1 MCHRQEW
8 VENGHLAL
16 LLICCFRS
24 IYVGIRMYAK
34 LVLFAAA
41 TLTSPQLQAAAPPG
55 KAVTDPR
62 PSPASKPGVTLTYLG
77 TAGWRISDGRTV
89 IIIDPYLSRLR
100 RAETDAIAA
109 QWRKEGGDSRVVYAP
124 NDPLVPDRAAI
135 DAHVPRADYILVT
148 HSHSDHL
155 MDVPYLAGKT
165 GATVLGTES
174 TTNVVAAYG
183 IPRSQL
189 ITVRGGEDY
198 EFGSFSVRVI
208 PSLHSALEDK
218 RYSDPGVIPADIKA
232 PLSNNQYHEGR
243 TLGYLIRIGG
253 HEILAFGGMNFIE
266 KELSGLR
273 PDVAILGAAPSR
285 NENHDYAGRLM
296 RATCRP
302 GLVLP
307 THWDDHA
314 MALADPK
321 ATEDRLPRLK
331 VFAGEIRAASPK
343 TVVLVPK
350 YFIPISLPSPPRR
363 RACN

>member
-1 MCHRQEW
+1 MLLRIVFTW
-8 VENGHLAL
+8 V
-16 LLICCFRS
+16 R
-24 IYVGIRMYAK
+24 RMLAK
-34 LVLFAAA
+34 LVFLAAA
-41 TLTSPQLQAAAPPG
+41 TVIAPQLQAAVSTS

-62 PSPASKPGVTLTYLG
+62 PAPAMKPGVTLTYLG
-77 TAGWRISDGRTV
+77 TAGWQITDGRTV

-100 RAETDAIAA
+100 RADTDAIAME
-109 QWRKEGGDSRVVYAP
+109 WRKAGGDSRAVYAP
-124 NDPLVPDRAAI
+124 NDPLVPDEAAI

-155 MDVPYLAGKT
+155 MDVPYLARKT

-183 IPRSQL
+183 IPKSQL
-189 ITVRGGEDY
+189 ITVRGGEDF

-218 RYSDPGVIPADIKA
+218 RYFDSRIIPADIKA
-232 PLSNNQYHEGR
+232 PLSNNDYHEGH
-243 TLGYLIRIGG
+243 TLAYLVRIGG

-266 KELSGLR
+266 KELTGLR
-273 PDVAILGAAPSR
+273 PDVAIVGAAPSR
-285 NENHDYAGRLM
+285 NENYDYAGRLM
-296 RATCRP
+296 RAICRP

-307 THWDDHA
+307 THWDNHG
-314 MALADPK
+314 MALDNPK
-321 ATEDRLPRLK
+321 ATEDRLQRVT

-350 YFIPISLPSPPRR
+350 YFVPLSLPAPPRR
-363 RACN
+363 RDCT